1 MLNQKSYSN
10 SKILGHI
17 MLSIA
22 VFVFFA
28 IMSGVIQM
36 TYIIT
41 QTSGGLEA
49 AMDTLSE
56 NIYYGIEIGSILG
69 SYYSIIYINL
79 YWGSNV
85 IPVGRESLAAV
96 PIPSL
101 FPAEVSSPTRI

>member
-10 SKILGHI
+10 SKIIGHI

-69 SYYSIIYINL
+69 SYYSIIL
-79 YWGSNV
+79 
-85 IPVGRESLAAV
+85 
-96 PIPSL
+96 
-101 FPAEVSSPTRI
+101 